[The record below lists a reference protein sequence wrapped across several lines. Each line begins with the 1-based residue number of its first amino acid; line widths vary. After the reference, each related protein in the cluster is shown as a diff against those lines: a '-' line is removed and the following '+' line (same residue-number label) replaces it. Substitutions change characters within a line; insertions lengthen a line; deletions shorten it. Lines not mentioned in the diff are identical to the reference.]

1 MLNRFD
7 SQLLR
12 NTMNLQVYSVSMP
25 NQNNQSRIGDAA
37 RAELSSTDGVTDTVL
52 DFRGMSGS
60 PPSTNRGGNEKNAE
74 LGQQF
79 TSVVL
84 TEKGELKEVMVRKPS
99 SGQAC
104 FIDTLRFTFGEQ
116 TLLKTSGIELVTDL
130 DFIKEAS
137 FQLSRIFGFGI
148 TRDLQRMRDFYA
160 NAWELGENCG
170 YVAFGGQG
178 QRNTMLVVL
187 NGDGCLAAKDGWEQR
202 LYEFLENSVVGTIT
216 RVDLAH
222 DCFDGSYLTV
232 DKASDWYDKGLFSL
246 GYRPPEY
253 ETRGNWKHPNGK
265 GRTLYVGLR
274 RNGKLCRVYEK
285 GKQLGDP
292 TSYWT
297 RIEVEL
303 RNTGRIVPNEV
314 LLDPS
319 AYFAGC
325 YPCTAEIAKEITPV
339 RIKVKTKKAKIG
351 VGACIEN
358 IKRSY
363 GKAVKALRS
372 IYGDE
377 EFLNLVESIS
387 DELPRR
393 LLIPDFRF
401 SSAPIHLRKP
411 LSYMSDAF
419 GCVVTAR

>member
-1 MLNRFD
+1 M
-7 SQLLR
+7 SIKPS
-12 NTMNLQVYSVSMP
+12 T
-25 NQNNQSRIGDAA
+25 NQNLSVAATRTEPQASTSGGNARVGDG
-37 RAELSSTDGVTDTVL
+37 RGGL
-52 DFRGMSGS
+52 DA

-116 TLLKTSGIELVTDL
+116 TLLKTSGLELITDL

-148 TRDLQRMRDFYA
+148 TRDLQRMRDFYS
-160 NAWELGENCG
+160 NAWELGENYG
-170 YVAFGGQG
+170 YVAFGGLS

-187 NGDGCLAAKDGWEQR
+187 NGDGCLAAKDGWEHR
-202 LYEFLENSVVGTIT
+202 LYEFLESSVVGTIT

-232 DKASDWYDKGLFSL
+232 DKASDWYDEGLFSL

-253 ETRGNWKHPNGK
+253 ETRGNWKNPNGK

-292 TSYWT
+292 TSDWT

-303 RNTGRIVPNEV
+303 RNTGRIVPNGV

-325 YPCTAEIAKEITPV
+325 YPCTGEIAKEITPV
-339 RIKVKTKKAKIG
+339 RIKVKTKKAKIS

-377 EFLNLVESIS
+377 EFLNLVESVS

-401 SSAPIHLRKP
+401 CSAPVHLRKP
-411 LSYMSDAF
+411 FSYMSDAF
-419 GCVVTAR
+419 GCVVTAH